1 MSLPTNDIKFNVT
14 NGLAV
19 GASGI
24 QVINTSAEWV
34 GNSGPGESPYGAT
47 GPDGVQGSDGASGV
61 NGASGV
67 TGQDGATGIDGVRAE
82 DGASGADGLQGA
94 TGPLGAIK
102 LQHGYEWT
110 NDQLQWRG
118 NAYAGG
124 ASPAVSRLEFLQS
137 DPIYSY
143 LNALSSGTSLVI
155 DWTGLTVATVTT
167 IGTVQAPTAYT
178 NGRHYLQI
186 SANPDGY
193 SSGGYGSTNASDVL
207 MIGTG
212 PRNQGI
218 RGIAGSDGASGET
231 GVIGTDGASGITG
244 ASGAQGLDGAT
255 GATGIVGIDGATGV
269 TGQDGATGVSGSRY
283 HTTSTDNLDFGT
295 YFTTSIYVADE
306 NLNYSAGQTI
316 IINDLAHAGQHFHAT
331 VNTWDAVTKELN
343 FTVIDFVG
351 TISSQSWEVNLD
363 GAVGQVGASGVTGLD
378 GDQGQ
383 IGSDGTQGSNIGS
396 QGDTGSD
403 GDQGIDG
410 SIGTQGSRGS
420 NGDQGDQ
427 GIDGSDGTQGSNGS
441 QGVRGVTGEN
451 GDQGID
457 GDQGTSGNNGSVG
470 QDGATGAQGGDGSST
485 TGPVS
490 LLVGVAYSNVAWVD
504 ASQGAIAKNRI
515 EYAGTEPIASVLNYL
530 NVGDTLTLNWGYTNT
545 WGWTPVTVT
554 VTETWTT
561 NGGAAGT
568 FNDWYIAV
576 DISPT
581 TTIGSPPLIFSSAA
595 GDTIVY
601 ESFTGPTNTGYT
613 GSTGATGPQGS
624 DGNQGYN
631 ADQFTTGTP
640 RGEWDSGTYYYTGDI
655 VTYSDGKSYRCLQD
669 EVQGFQPFYDFYWK
683 ETGFA
688 GASGASGIDGASG
701 ITGTFGATGD
711 VGTDGASGVTGDA
724 GTQGILGTDADQL
737 TYGNP
742 RGVWDPYTTYF
753 PDDIVVT
760 TAPADSHRCLIEN
773 TGFYPDSSPTYWN
786 TTAWA
791 GASGVSGI
799 NGATGID
806 GASGVTGT
814 TGVDGATGSNGLRFH
829 ALADGTYSIQGVGT
843 STGVTLLPDSE
854 SEDYS
859 YGFAAGMYIIVARDV
874 NNYMIGIVTA
884 YNNTN
889 GALSFDV
896 TTSIGSGS
904 GSGWIVNLDGAVG
917 IAGATGVTGQDGAT
931 GATGVIGSQGDQG
944 ETGPDGIY
952 GVQGITGR
960 TGATGVKGDTGQN
973 GSVGETGSDGIIGV
987 TGQDGGQGETGA
999 TGATGVT
1006 GLKGFSLAQGSTGL
1020 IGTSQQTINIF
1031 AANEIGTAKYLV
1043 QGVDGSTNVQATEVI
1058 LTQNGGGVYITE
1070 YATLRTGSKVM
1081 DVTATTDGSV
1091 ISLKVTPTVSPTT
1104 FNWVRES
1111 IQGRIGGTTIED
1123 ITGTSFY
1130 FAYSHTDNPVI
1141 PVGKSYLY
1149 FGTYWTNLIDFNTL
1163 VGSSVTFDDA
1173 GVGPQ
1178 SPAVGV
1184 VDSWDG
1190 STLVVT
1196 ISSGSFTNRTTLD
1209 KITYGY

>member
-47 GPDGVQGSDGASGV
+47 GPDGVQGADGASGV

-67 TGQDGATGIDGVRAE
+67 TGQDGATGIVGTRAE

-143 LNALSSGTSLVI
+143 LNAISPGTSLVI

-167 IGTVQAPTAYT
+167 IGTVQSPTAYT

-218 RGIAGSDGASGET
+218 RGIAGVDGSTGLT
-231 GVIGTDGASGITG
+231 GVIGTDGASGVTG

-255 GATGIVGIDGATGV
+255 GATGVIGIDGATGV
-269 TGQDGATGVSGSRY
+269 TGDDGATGVSGARY
-283 HTTSTDNLDFGT
+283 HTTSSTNLDFGT
-295 YFTTSIYVADE
+295 LFTTSILVDDDH
-306 NLNYSAGQTI
+306 LNYSAGQTI

-331 VNTWDAVTKELN
+331 VNYYDQETHDLN
-343 FTVIDFVG
+343 FTVIDYVG
-351 TISSQSWEVNLD
+351 TISSTSWEINLD
-363 GAVGQVGASGVTGLD
+363 GAVGQVGASGVTGTN

-383 IGSDGTQGSNIGS
+383 IGSDGTQGSNFDS
-396 QGDTGSD
+396 QGETGSN

-410 SIGTQGSRGS
+410 SLGTQGSRGS
-420 NGDQGDQ
+420 NGVQGDQ
-427 GIDGSDGTQGSNGS
+427 GIAGSDGTQGSNGTL
-441 QGVRGVTGEN
+441 GVRGVTGEN
-451 GDQGID
+451 GDQGVD
-457 GDQGTSGNNGSVG
+457 GDQGTSGNNGAVG
-470 QDGATGAQGGDGSST
+470 QDGATGAQGGDGSTT

-490 LLVGVAYSNVAWVD
+490 LLFGVAYSNVSWVD
-504 ASQGAIAKNRI
+504 VSQGAIGINRI
-515 EYAGTEPIASVLNYL
+515 EYESTEPIASTLNYL
-530 NVGDTLTLNWGYTNT
+530 NVGDTLTLNWGYTNGG
-545 WGWTPVTVT
+545 GWTQAIVT

-561 NGGAAGT
+561 NGGATGT
-568 FNDWYIAV
+568 FNDWYIGV
-576 DISPT
+576 DISPIT
-581 TTIGSPPLIFSSAA
+581 ESGLGSPSVIFSTAP

-613 GSTGATGPQGS
+613 GSTGATGPQG
-624 DGNQGYN
+624 DVGNQGYN
-631 ADQFTTGTP
+631 ADQLTTGNP
-640 RGEWDSGTYYYTGDI
+640 RGAWDPYTLYYVNDI
-655 VTYSDGKSYRCLQD
+655 VVTAAPADSHRCI
-669 EVQGFQPFYDFYWK
+669 VQNTGNDPDTTSGYWV
-683 ETGFA
+683 TTAWA
-688 GASGASGIDGASG
+688 GASGAS
-701 ITGTFGATGD
+701 
-711 VGTDGASGVTGDA
+711 GTDGASGVTGE
-724 GTQGILGTDADQL
+724 IGTDGASGI
-737 TYGNP
+737 T
-742 RGVWDPYTTYF
+742 
-753 PDDIVVT
+753 
-760 TAPADSHRCLIEN
+760 
-773 TGFYPDSSPTYWN
+773 
-786 TTAWA
+786 
-791 GASGVSGI
+791 GASGVTGDNGQQGISGYDQLYGGATGSF
-799 NGATGID
+799 GATGIDGATGVD

-843 STGVTLLPDSE
+843 STGVTLLPDSQ

-859 YGFAAGMYIIVARDV
+859 YSFAVGMYIVVARDV

-896 TTSIGSGS
+896 TTSVGSGS

-931 GATGVIGSQGDQG
+931 GATGTIGSQGDQG
-944 ETGPDGIY
+944 DTGLSGTY
-952 GVQGITGR
+952 GVQGTTGR

-973 GSVGETGSDGIIGV
+973 GLVGETGSDGVIGV
-987 TGQDGGQGETGA
+987 TGLDGEQGETGA

-1020 IGTSQQTINIF
+1020 TGTSQQTINIF

-1043 QGVDGSTNVQATEVI
+1043 QGVYSSNVQATEVI
-1058 LTQNGGGVYITE
+1058 LTQNGSGVYITE
-1070 YATLRTGSKVM
+1070 YATLKTGSKVM
-1081 DVTATTDGSV
+1081 DVTASSDGSV
-1091 ISLKVTPTVSPTT
+1091 ISLRVTPTVSPTT
-1104 FNWVRES
+1104 YNWVRES
-1111 IQGRIGGTTIED
+1111 IKGRIGGTTIED
-1123 ITGTSFY
+1123 ITGTSF
-1130 FAYSHTDNPVI
+1130 FFSYSHTDNPAI
-1141 PVGKSYLY
+1141 AVGKANLY
-1149 FGTYWTNLIDFNTL
+1149 FGTYWTNLINFTSL
-1163 VGSSVTFDDA
+1163 IGSSVTFDEA

-1190 STLVVT
+1190 TTLVVT

>member
-1 MSLPTNDIKFNVT
+1 VSLPTNDIKFNVT

-47 GPDGVQGSDGASGV
+47 GPDGVQGADGASGV

-124 ASPAVSRLEFLQS
+124 ASPGVSRLEFLQS

-143 LNALSSGTSLVI
+143 LNAISPGTSLVI

-167 IGTVQAPTAYT
+167 IGTVQSPTAYT

-218 RGIAGSDGASGET
+218 RGIAGVDGSTGLT
-231 GVIGTDGASGITG
+231 GVTGTDGASGITG

-283 HTTSTDNLDFGT
+283 HATSTTTLNL
-295 YFTTSIYVADE
+295 TTGATGAVLIEDE
-306 NLNYSAGQTI
+306 LNYSSGQTI
-316 IINDLAHAGQHFHAT
+316 LLADGGGKHIHAT
-331 VNTWDAVTKELN
+331 VDSYNSGTKVLA
-343 FTVIDFVG
+343 FTPIDHVG
-351 TISSQSWEVNLD
+351 TGSSSSWEINLD
-363 GAVGQVGASGVTGLD
+363 GAEGRAGASGITGTN

-383 IGSDGTQGSNIGS
+383 IGSDGTQGSNFDS
-396 QGDTGSD
+396 QGETGSN

-410 SIGTQGSRGS
+410 SLGTQGSRGS
-420 NGDQGDQ
+420 NGSQGDQ
-427 GIDGSDGTQGSNGS
+427 GIDGSLGTQGSNGTL
-441 QGVRGVTGEN
+441 GVRGVTGEN
-451 GDQGID
+451 GDQGVD
-457 GDQGTSGNNGSVG
+457 GDQGTSGNNGTVG
-470 QDGATGAQGGDGSST
+470 QDGATGAQGGDGSYGGGGGGTSYER
-485 TGPVS
+485 S
-490 LLVGVAYSNVAWVD
+490 SNWSDVYWVD
-504 ASQGAIAKNRI
+504 TALTSYTGHRI
-515 EYAGTEPIASVLNYL
+515 EYSHVTEPIGGLLNAL
-530 NVGDTLTLNWGYTNT
+530 SIGDTVTLRWNYSYGG
-545 WGWTPVTVT
+545 GWTDQVLT
-554 VTETWTT
+554 VTEAWNSGNGAGLNASGYIKVNAGPLAYGAFSNPYLFSDT
-561 NGGAAGT
+561 NGDVILL
-568 FNDWYIAV
+568 N
-576 DISPT
+576 S
-581 TTIGSPPLIFSSAA
+581 GS
-595 GDTIVY
+595 
-601 ESFTGPTNTGYT
+601 GPTNTGYT
-613 GSTGATGPQGS
+613 GSTGATGPQG
-624 DGNQGYN
+624 DVGNQGYN
-631 ADQFTTGTP
+631 ADQLTTGNP
-640 RGEWDSGTYYYTGDI
+640 RGAWDSEIEYYADDI
-655 VTYSDGKSYRCLQD
+655 VTYDGLSYRAKTT
-669 EVQGFQPFYDFYWK
+669 VTGFQPFYDYYWK

-688 GASGASGIDGASG
+688 GASGASGTNGASG

-711 VGTDGASGVTGDA
+711 VGTDGASGVTGDP
-724 GTQGILGTDADQL
+724 GQQGILGTDADQL

-760 TAPADSHRCLIEN
+760 GPPADSHRCLIEN

-806 GASGVTGT
+806 GASGVTGA
-814 TGVDGATGSNGLRFH
+814 TGTDGATGSNGLRFH

-843 STGVTLLPDSE
+843 STGVTLLPDSQ

-859 YGFAAGMYIIVARDV
+859 YSFAVGMYIVVARDV

-896 TTSIGSGS
+896 TTSVGSGS

-931 GATGVIGSQGDQG
+931 GATGVIGSQGDRG
-944 ETGPDGIY
+944 DTGLSGTY
-952 GVQGITGR
+952 GVQGTTGR

-973 GSVGETGSDGIIGV
+973 GLVGETGSDGVIGV
-987 TGQDGGQGETGA
+987 TGLDGEQGETGA

-1020 IGTSQQTINIF
+1020 TGTSQQTINIF

-1058 LTQNGGGVYITE
+1058 LTQNGSGVYITE
-1070 YATLRTGSKVM
+1070 YATLKTGSKVM
-1081 DVTATTDGSV
+1081 DVTASSDGSV
-1091 ISLKVTPTVSPTT
+1091 ISLRVTPTVSPTT

-1111 IQGRIGGTTIED
+1111 IKGRIGGTTIED
-1123 ITGTSFY
+1123 ITGTSF
-1130 FAYSHTDNPVI
+1130 FFSYSHTDNPAI
-1141 PVGKSYLY
+1141 AVGKANLY
-1149 FGTYWTNLIDFNTL
+1149 FGTYWTNLINFTTL
-1163 VGSSVTFDDA
+1163 IGSSVTFDEA

-1190 STLVVT
+1190 TTLVVT